1 MRWFWID
8 RFIEFESGKRATSV
22 KTVSLAEEQVHDH
35 FPSAPIMPNSLII
48 EGMALT
54 GGLLAA
60 ERGDW
65 RNRVILAKIS
75 KAVFHLSATPGDTLT
90 YRATLEDYNDT
101 GAVATIRSHIGDE
114 LQAETQV
121 FYAYVD
127 ETFAGKSLFKP
138 GQLYD
143 MLRVFRLFE
152 VGKAAD
158 GSPLQ
163 PNDVLLND
171 GYCY

>member
-8 RFIEFESGKRATSV
+8 RFTEFESGKHATSI

-35 FPSAPIMPNSLII
+35 FPSAPIMPNSLIV

-60 ERGDW
+60 EQGGWQD
-65 RNRVILAKIS
+65 RVILAKIA
-75 KAVFHLSATPGDTLT
+75 KAKFHVPAVPGDVLT
-90 YRATLEDYNDT
+90 YRATLEDYSKT
-101 GAVATIRSHIGDE
+101 GAVASITSHIGDQ
-114 LQAETQV
+114 LQAEVQV
-121 FYAYVD
+121 FFAHVD
-127 ETFAGKSLFKP
+127 ESFAGKSLFKP

-163 PNDVLLND
+163 PTEALLHD
-171 GYCY
+171 GD